1 MNATE
6 LTPELATLLNS
17 ARTLSSDLVREVTD
31 FAEFLGRKHT
41 GVNGKL
47 SNEGYDDWT
56 EEDMRAAT
64 IASFR
69 RFEEE
74 HPNDDWG
81 EDFTSPGGTS
91 CSPQVT

>member
-41 GVNGKL
+41 GINGTKPTV
-47 SNEGYDDWT
+47 EYDDWT

-74 HPNDDWG
+74 HGEENWG
-81 EDFTSPGGTS
+81 EDYSASGVGE
-91 CSPQVT
+91 

>member
-41 GVNGKL
+41 STNGGMPID
-47 SNEGYDDWT
+47 EYDDWT
-56 EEDMRAAT
+56 EEDLRNHR
-64 IASFR
+64 IASMR

-74 HPNDDWG
+74 HGEENWG
-81 EDFTSPGGTS
+81 VDYSALGGNS
-91 CSPQVT
+91 CSPPET